1 MQTARR
7 FAGLIACLWALAGC
21 GSGTAL
27 LHGASAPERSRS
39 AGQIV
44 ADAGRA
50 VGAAKGYVIDGWLR
64 QNGQRLTL
72 RVVVARGRLEQLA
85 VTASGVSEQLL
96 VLDQG
101 AYLQGNRAF
110 WAAHL
115 GSRGALL
122 AGRWLQIPL
131 AEVPVI
137 AGTLGRLQPRTLARC
152 LVENHGTLSRGGRST
167 VAGQAAIVV
176 RDAGDA
182 PGSAPGTLAVA
193 ARGTPYP
200 LQVTQSGD
208 QRAGGPIDVCNDG
221 QADSSR
227 GVMKFSHWGAPPA
240 VAPPAHPLV
249 LHNSASV

>member
-1 MQTARR
+1 MMSTRR
-7 FAGLIACLWALAGC
+7 MAGLIACLAALAGC

-27 LHGASAPERSRS
+27 LRGSSTPETGRS
-39 AGQIV
+39 AAQIV
-44 ADAGRA
+44 IDAGRA
-50 VGAAKGYVIDGWLR
+50 VGAARGYVIDGWLR
-64 QNGQRLTL
+64 QDGQLLTL
-72 RVVVARGRLEQLA
+72 RVVVAHGDLQQLA
-85 VTASGVSEQLL
+85 VTASGVTERLL

-101 AYLQGNRAF
+101 AYLEGNRAF
-110 WAAHL
+110 WDAHL
-115 GSRGALL
+115 GSRGDAL

-152 LVENHGTLSRGGRST
+152 LVENHGTLSRAGRATVDGRS
-167 VAGQAAIVV
+167 AIVV

-193 ARGTPYP
+193 ASGIPYP

-227 GVMKFSHWGAPPA
+227 GVMRFSHWGAPPA
-240 VAPPAHPLV
+240 VAVPAHPLV
-249 LHNSASV
+249 LHNTASV